1 MVLVL
6 HSDSLANSGHS
17 PKNLNKHLKPQVMKK
32 TALTI
37 GLFSLVAVATSF
49 ASTEVPTYLAAN
61 DSIKILPVDGK
72 GGQKTSQDG
81 RKLDVYGTSNAD
93 FNETKSFNSDR
104 QSFGKNIKLD

>member
-1 MVLVL
+1 
-6 HSDSLANSGHS
+6 
-17 PKNLNKHLKPQVMKK
+17 MKK

-37 GLFSLVAVATSF
+37 GLFSMVAVATSF

-61 DSIKILPVDGK
+61 DSIKVLPIDGK
-72 GGQKTSQDG
+72 GGQNTTQDG
-81 RKLDVYGTSNAD
+81 RKLDFHGTNAD

>member
-1 MVLVL
+1 
-6 HSDSLANSGHS
+6 
-17 PKNLNKHLKPQVMKK
+17 MKK

-49 ASTEVPTYLAAN
+49 ASNEVPTYITAN
-61 DSIKILPVDGK
+61 DSIKISSIDRGGS

-81 RKLDVYGTSNAD
+81 RKLDFHGNAD

-104 QSFGKNIKLD
+104 QSFGKSIKLD